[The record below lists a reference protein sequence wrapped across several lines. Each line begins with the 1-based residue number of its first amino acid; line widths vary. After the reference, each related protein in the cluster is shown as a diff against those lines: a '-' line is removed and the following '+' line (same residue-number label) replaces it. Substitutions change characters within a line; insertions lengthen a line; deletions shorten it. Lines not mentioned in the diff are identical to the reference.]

1 MSYPHI
7 LYHGAIAGVT
17 GPCHQLRMDTH
28 VVLLDCCLFTVA
40 EISPEGRAGV
50 NNSPIDFSLN
60 CIKAL
65 VFIRACIDHVG
76 HIPYLLAAG
85 FKVPILC
92 SPSSAKLLPVV
103 MKNSFKFGFSRDQQQ
118 AEQYIKLLEQCI
130 IALSY
135 LLFVGYQALWV
146 RRCAIRMY
154 APLGGYVLIGKVHY
168 GIRAR
173 ISTSAGCSTRTDQPG
188 WGACGVDGRVTVRHL
203 YCATP
208 PCRDLSER
216 YGNRH
221 HRDAQLTARF

>member
-40 EISPEGRAGV
+40 EIPPEGRAGV
-50 NNSPIDFSLN
+50 NNSPIDFSLS

-65 VFIRACIDHVG
+65 AFIRACIDHLG
-76 HIPYLLAAG
+76 HIPYLLATG

-92 SPSSAKLLPVV
+92 SPSSAKLLSVV
-103 MKNSFKFGFSRDQQQ
+103 MKDSFKFGFSGDQQQ
-118 AEQYIKLLEQCI
+118 AEHYIKLLEQRMV
-130 IALSY
+130 ALSY
-135 LLFVGYQALWV
+135 LLIVGYQALGV
-146 RRCAIRMY
+146 LLYAIRMY
-154 APLGGYVLIGKVHY
+154 GPLGGSVLIDKAHY

-173 ISTSAGCSTRTDQPG
+173 ISTTAGCSTRREQPG
-188 WGACGVDGRVTVRHL
+188 GGANGRVTFRHL
-203 YCATP
+203 YSATP

-216 YGNRH
+216 YGH
-221 HRDAQLTARF
+221 YYQ